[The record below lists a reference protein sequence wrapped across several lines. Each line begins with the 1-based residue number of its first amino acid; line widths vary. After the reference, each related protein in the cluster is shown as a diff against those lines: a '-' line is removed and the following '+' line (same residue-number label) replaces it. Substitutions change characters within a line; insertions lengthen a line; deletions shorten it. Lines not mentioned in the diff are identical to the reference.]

1 MWNSVEETEE
11 IIDDIEYE
19 EPLNVLE
26 EKPKR
31 RTRKT
36 KDEKESEDYVSKNEM
51 WNELY
56 NYYISLEN
64 NYDWETQKLVNKD
77 YFPKISDRL
86 TTIVRDIAVKM
97 GYRAN
102 FCRYSWID
110 EMIGDA
116 TLKMVKAVRDCSF
129 KCYTTSEIVS
139 KTTDD
144 NNNVFVSFIDK
155 KGQAQKK
162 PLEDSDTFFTENGKD
177 YIKFKANPFGYF
189 SRITSHSYL
198 NRIKKEKLLEDTKRN
213 FQTETWEKLYSSEV
227 FRNVRRPK
235 YIESDENEVIFE
247 E

>member
-1 MWNSVEETEE
+1 MREQT
-11 IIDDIEYE
+11 DDTY
-19 EPLNVLE
+19 N
-26 EKPKR
+26 EKPEELEIDIFDDFPKK
-31 RTRKT
+31 RTRKK
-36 KDEKESEDYVSKNEM
+36 KDEKDASDEYVSKEEM

-56 NYYISLEN
+56 SYYESLGQD
-64 NYDWETQKLVNKD
+64 YDWEIQKLVKRES
-77 YFPKISDRL
+77 YPPISNRL
-86 TTIVRDIAVKM
+86 TGIITDIATKM

-129 KCYTTSEIVS
+129 KCFTVAEIISTSLE
-139 KTTDD
+139 DD
-144 NNNVFVSFIDK
+144 AEFISFIDK

-162 PLEDSDTFFTENGKD
+162 QKEDSDEFFQENGKK

-198 NRIKKEKLLEDTKRN
+198 NRIKKEKLLEETKRN
-213 FQTETWEKLYSSEV
+213 FQTETWEKLYADEN

-235 YIESDENEVIFE
+235 YIENDENDVIFE

>member
-1 MWNSVEETEE
+1 MWDTTNTDTETPIEEEYDNLD
-11 IIDDIEYE
+11 IFDD
-19 EPLNVLE
+19 
-26 EKPKR
+26 KPRK

-36 KDEKESEDYVSKNEM
+36 KAEKETEEYVSKDEM

-56 NYYISLEN
+56 NYYVSLKED
-64 NYDWETQKLVNKD
+64 YDWENQKLLKKD
-77 YFPKISDRL
+77 VFPKISNRL
-86 TTIVRDIAVKM
+86 TIIVSDIATKM
-97 GYRAN
+97 GYRGN
-102 FCRYSWID
+102 FCSYSWID

-129 KCYTTSEIVS
+129 KCYTIAEIIS

-144 NNNVFVSFIDK
+144 GVTFISFIDK
-155 KGQAQKK
+155 KGEAQKK
-162 PLEDSDTFFTENGKD
+162 QLEDTDTFFEENDKQ

-213 FQTETWEKLYSSEV
+213 FQTETWERLYSDEN

-235 YIESDENEVIFE
+235 YIENDENDVIFE

>member
-1 MWNSVEETEE
+1 MWEKNTEELEDDSTDFVEEL
-11 IIDDIEYE
+11 D
-19 EPLNVLE
+19 LVLE

-31 RTRKT
+31 RTRRT
-36 KDEKESEDYVSKNEM
+36 KEERETEEYVSKEEM

-56 NYYISLEN
+56 RYYESLGDC
-64 NYDWETQKLVNKD
+64 YDWEKQKIIKKD
-77 YFPKISDRL
+77 IFPNISARL
-86 TTIVRDIAVKM
+86 TTIIHDIATKM

-129 KCYTTSEIVS
+129 KCYTIAEIIS

-144 NNNVFVSFIDK
+144 GNEFISFIDK

-162 PLEDSDTFFTENGKD
+162 QREETDYFFTENGKN

-198 NRIKKEKLLEDTKRN
+198 NRIKKEKVLEETKRA
-213 FQTETWEKLYSSEV
+213 FQEETWEKLYTDEN
-227 FRNVRRPK
+227 FRNMRRPK
-235 YIESDENEVIFE
+235 YIDSDENDVIFE